1 MGVVSLDLFTAEFW
15 TILMS
20 IIVIDLFLAGDNA
33 IVIGM
38 AARKLPPAQQK
49 KAILWGMVGALIIRI
64 LATLAVVWLL
74 KIPGLMLIGGI
85 LLVWIAYRL
94 LLDDKE
100 DEVKAGN
107 STWEAIR
114 TIIVADAAMG
124 LDNVLAVA
132 GAAHNHFGLVIIGLL
147 ITVPIIVWGSKLF
160 IKLIDQYPWIIY
172 IGSGVLAWTAAKM
185 IIDEKLLAGMIPA
198 PVLFQIIVVV
208 VVLIIGWWRRRVR
221 KQQAME

>member
-1 MGVVSLDLFTAEFW
+1 MVSLDLFTAEFW

>member
-1 MGVVSLDLFTAEFW
+1 MDLMSTEFW

-49 KAILWGMVGALIIRI
+49 QAILWGMVGALIIRI
-64 LATLAVVWLL
+64 IATLAVVWLL
-74 KIPGLMLIGGI
+74 GIPGLMLIGGI
-85 LLVWIAYRL
+85 LLVWIAYKL

-100 DEVKAGN
+100 EEVKAGN
-107 STWEAIR
+107 STWEAVR
-114 TIIVADAAMG
+114 TIIIADAAMG

-147 ITVPIIVWGSKLF
+147 ITVPIVVWGSKLF

-185 IIDEKLLAGMIPA
+185 IVDEKLLSGMIPA
-198 PVLFQIIVVV
+198 PVLFQIILVA
-208 VVLIIGWWRRRVR
+208 VVLLFGWWRRRVR
-221 KQQAME
+221 KQQTVEYEK

>member
-1 MGVVSLDLFTAEFW
+1 MDILSAEFW
-15 TILMS
+15 TVLMS

-49 KAILWGMVGALIIRI
+49 KAIIWGMVGALIIRI
-64 LATLAVVWLL
+64 IATLAVVWLL
-74 KIPGLMLIGGI
+74 GIPGLMLIGGI
-85 LLVWIAYRL
+85 LLIWIAYKL
-94 LLDDKE
+94 LQDDKE

-114 TIIVADAAMG
+114 TIILADAAMG

-160 IKLIDQYPWIIY
+160 IKLIDRYPWIIY

-185 IIDEKLLAGMIPA
+185 IVDEKLIAGMIPV
-198 PVLFQIIVVV
+198 PVFFQILVVIA
-208 VVLIIGWWRRRVR
+208 VLLVGWWRRRVR
-221 KQQAME
+221 EQ